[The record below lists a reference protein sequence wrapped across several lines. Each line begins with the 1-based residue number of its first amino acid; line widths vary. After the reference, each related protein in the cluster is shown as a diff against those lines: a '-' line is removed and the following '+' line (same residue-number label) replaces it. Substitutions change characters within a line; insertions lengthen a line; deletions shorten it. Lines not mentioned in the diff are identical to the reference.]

1 MNLQHTILTNCVM
14 EKLENVW
21 VENKKESKPLLFYWT
36 SECTMAQL
44 GNTQVEDKKEKQV
57 FRCTIELQKCTTLE
71 PRNTLVQ
78 NKKKK
83 KKTFTTLLNF

>member
-1 MNLQHTILTNCVM
+1 LKTKRKANLYCSIELQ
-14 EKLENVW
+14 
-21 VENKKESKPLLFYWT
+21 
-36 SECTMAQL
+36 ECAMAQL

-83 KKTFTTLLNF
+83 KPLLHY